1 MSPGPPTPGLHHVS
15 IITGTSAETYRFYGE
30 ILGLGLVVR
39 TVNHDDPYMHHL
51 YFGDNVG
58 TPGTLL
64 TCFPAER
71 GQKGRVGRPQP
82 SATALSVPRG
92 SLDYWADRLASHD
105 VAVDRVERFGE
116 PGLTFTDGDGQ
127 PLELVESEAE
137 TEPWSG
143 GPVPAEHAVTGLY
156 GVTLASASPFQAAS
170 VLDALGFD
178 LVAQEGDRVRYR
190 ASGTRGTVVDVLD
203 SQLPFGRE
211 GAGTAH
217 HVAFRLPDGEAL
229 REWYEVL
236 VDDDLDPSYLRD
248 RHYFRSVYVREPG
261 GVLFELATDGPGVAV
276 GKTIEGA
283 DAPLEL
289 PPWLEDDRGLIEP
302 QLPSLRDEVE

>member
-1 MSPGPPTPGLHHVS
+1 MSLPPPTSGLHHVS

-30 ILGLGLVVR
+30 VLGLGLVVR

-51 YFGDNVG
+51 YFGDSAG

-92 SLDYWADRLASHD
+92 SLDYWADRLDSYG

-116 PGLTFTDGDGQ
+116 PCLVFTDGDGQ
-127 PLELVESEAE
+127 PLELVEADVK

-143 GPVPAEHAVTGLY
+143 SPVPAERAITGVH
-156 GVTLASASPFQAAS
+156 GVTLASTSPFQAAS

-190 ASGTRGTVVDVLD
+190 TPGELGTVVDVLD
-203 SQLPFGRE
+203 SRLPYGRE

-217 HVAFRLPDGEAL
+217 HVAFRLPGDEAL

-236 VDDDLDPSYLRD
+236 VDDGLDPSYLRD

-261 GVLFELATDGPGVAV
+261 GVLFELATDGPGVAA

-283 DAPLEL
+283 EAPLEL
-289 PPWLEDDRGLIEP
+289 PPWLEDDRELIEP
-302 QLPSLRDEVE
+302 QLPSLRVERE